1 MVVSPSPS
9 EPVSGRS
16 KAFIPLEYVEAYTF
30 RAVDRCKAGDEP
42 GAIVALGK
50 ALAMDPANEQAL
62 LLRGALW
69 LLRERPGK
77 AIRDFSK
84 ALARNSRNPAAFYK
98 RGEAHQL
105 LGHFRAA
112 IADYSRV
119 LLLDTHHFEALLHR
133 AVLYSYFHQVDRA
146 LSDFDRLMATDPRIA
161 KALARWGVKKF
172 LNCGS

>member
-1 MVVSPSPS
+1 VNHSPS
-9 EPVSGRS
+9 ERLSRSS

-30 RAVDRCKAGDEP
+30 RAVDRCREGDEP

-50 ALAMDPANEQAL
+50 ALAMDPENEQAL

-69 LLRERPGK
+69 LLRERPRM

-84 ALARNSRNPAAFYK
+84 ALVRNIRNPAAYYK

-119 LLLDTHHFEALLHR
+119 LLLDPHHFEALLHR

-146 LSDFDRLMATDPRIA
+146 LSDFDRLMSTDPRIA
-161 KALARWGVKKF
+161 KALARWGMKKF

>member
-1 MVVSPSPS
+1 MSHSPS
-9 EPVSGRS
+9 ERLPRRS
-16 KAFIPLEYVEAYTF
+16 KTYIPSEYVEAYTF
-30 RAVDRCKAGDEP
+30 RAVDRCRAGDEP
-42 GAIVALGK
+42 GAILALGK
-50 ALAMDPANEQAL
+50 ALAMDPSNEQAL

-133 AVLYSYFHQVDRA
+133 AVLYAYFNQVDRA

-161 KALARWGVKKF
+161 KALARWGMKKF
-172 LNCGS
+172 LNCGR